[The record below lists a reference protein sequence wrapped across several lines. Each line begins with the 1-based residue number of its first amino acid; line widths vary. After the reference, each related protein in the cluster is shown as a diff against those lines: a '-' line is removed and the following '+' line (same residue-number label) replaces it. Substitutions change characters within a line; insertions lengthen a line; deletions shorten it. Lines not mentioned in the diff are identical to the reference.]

1 MDEHAAI
8 ERVQSYLR
16 LMEQRDLE
24 AAQEA
29 LADNVEIVFPGP
41 ARFDSAAAIA
51 AGGGRRY
58 KNIRKTFGTTEAY
71 RAPDGMVRVIQQGT
85 LSGEN
90 LHGKPFSG
98 VRYVDM
104 FLVKDGKI
112 LRQDVFNDLAESGVL
127 DARE

>member
-8 ERVQSYLR
+8 ERVQRYLR
-16 LMEQRDLE
+16 LMQERELE
-24 AAQEA
+24 SAQEA

-41 ARFDSAAAIA
+41 ARFDTAAAIA

-58 KNIRKTFGTTEAY
+58 KNIRKTFASTEAY

-104 FLVKDGKI
+104 FLVKDDKI
-112 LRQDVFNDLAESGVL
+112 LRQDVFNDLEISGVL
-127 DARE
+127 DERE